1 MMVHWPCIL
10 KLEGDSELIFLASEQ
25 ALSSELDG
33 LIFSSSDC
41 LIDGLGQTYQV
52 KSCRLGYTLESRD
65 RMLSLERVTE
75 LIQEHQF
82 AQAEVCLTKIQ
93 FISIAEAINSIAV
106 L

>member
-1 MMVHWPCIL
+1 MVQWPCIL

-25 ALSSELDG
+25 ALSRELDC

-41 LIDGLGQTYQV
+41 LIDGLGHTYQV
-52 KSCRLGYTLESRD
+52 KSCRFGYTLESQD
-65 RMLSLERVTE
+65 RMLSLESVTE
-75 LIQEHQF
+75 FIQEHQF

-93 FISIAEAINSIAV
+93 FTSIAEAINSIVV

>member
-1 MMVHWPCIL
+1 MVQWPCIL

-52 KSCRLGYTLESRD
+52 KSCRMAIRLNHGIECSHLTVL
-65 RMLSLERVTE
+65 LSLFRSTS
-75 LIQEHQF
+75 L
-82 AQAEVCLTKIQ
+82 LTPKC
-93 FISIAEAINSIAV
+93 V
-106 L
+106 

>member
-1 MMVHWPCIL
+1 MVQWPCIF
-10 KLEGDSELIFLASEQ
+10 KLEGDCELIFLASEQ

-65 RMLSLERVTE
+65 RMLSLARVTE

-82 AQAEVCLTKIQ
+82 VQAEVCLTKIQ

>member
-41 LIDGLGQTYQV
+41 LIDGHGQTYQV
-52 KSCRLGYTLESRD
+52 KSCRLGYKLESRD
-65 RMLSLERVTE
+65 RVLSLERVTE

-82 AQAEVCLTKIQ
+82 AQADVCLTKIQ
-93 FISIAEAINSIAV
+93 FTSITEAINAIM